1 MEWFYS
7 LMFSRNEN
15 NSLIIGDFRSVSFLK
30 SMHSRPHHL
39 QQIGNLIRDFDLPV
53 KTITQKLEQFL
64 MPRGGSQACQRGF
77 AECSALGITF
87 RKKTSSLSVFGLL
100 VGRERD
106 CCAGVLSGKLG

>member
-30 SMHSRPHHL
+30 IMDYRLHHL

-87 RKKTSSLSVFGLL
+87 WKKNIFFVGLWAFGWERKRLL
-100 VGRERD
+100 CRCIIR
-106 CCAGVLSGKLG
+106 